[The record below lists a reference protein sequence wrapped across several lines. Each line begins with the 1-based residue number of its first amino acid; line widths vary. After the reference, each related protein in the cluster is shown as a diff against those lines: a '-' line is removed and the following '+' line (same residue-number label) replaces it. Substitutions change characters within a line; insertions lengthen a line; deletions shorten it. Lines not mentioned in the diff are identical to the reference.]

1 MNPDNKNVEQS
12 PHLQRMSKSD
22 DEIDL
27 LEVIA
32 YLWNGK
38 NTIIACVIAAMVLAT
53 VYLFVAKEKW
63 TSTAI
68 VATPSSGMI
77 ANYNASLGVLY
88 KQTPDDKPSLPVLQ
102 NQFFGRF
109 AASMGALSSAL
120 RNQEEPQVLKID
132 PVVAGG
138 NDQLSIAYTAPTAK
152 DAQAQLTKYIEQIND
167 KIVDG
172 YTADLRRTLGVKTNE
187 LSSALDTQKQ
197 VAIDKKV
204 QRMDAIKQALT
215 IAEASG
221 VKTSQLNQAEY
232 LSDDTLYL
240 LGTSALQSMI
250 QNEATKPL
258 IYDQSY
264 YDTQSALLAVTHMK
278 IDLSHLQ
285 SYRYIATADLP
296 IRRDSPKRTLVM
308 LLAIILGGVV
318 GAAVVIGR
326 NVSASYRLR
335 KSS

>member
-1 MNPDNKNVEQS
+1 MISNKNEVKNTNNNSSSSTLNQEV
-12 PHLQRMSKSD
+12 
-22 DEIDL
+22 DL
-27 LEVIA
+27 LEMVVN
-32 YLWNGK
+32 LWHGRK
-38 NTIIACVIAAMVLAT
+38 TIIAGILIGVVLAS
-53 VYLFVAKEKW
+53 VYLLVAKEKW

-68 VATPSSGMI
+68 VATPTSGMI
-77 ANYNASLGVLY
+77 ANYNASLSVLY
-88 KQTPDDKPSLPVLQ
+88 TQSAPDKPSLPDLQ

-109 AASMGALSSAL
+109 SASMNALSRSL
-120 RNQEEPQVLKID
+120 MNLEDPRYLKVEQTL
-132 PVVAGG
+132 PGS
-138 NDQLSIAYTAPTAK
+138 NDQLSIQYTAHTAK
-152 DAQAQLTKYIEQIND
+152 DAQAQLTKYIEQINN
-167 KIVDG
+167 KIVEG

-197 VAIDKKV
+197 VAIDKKQ

-232 LSDDTLYL
+232 LSDDTLFL

-258 IYDQSY
+258 LYDQSY

-285 SYRYIATADLP
+285 SYRYISTADLP
-296 IRRDSPKRTLVM
+296 IRRDSPKKTLVM

-318 GAAVVIGR
+318 GSGIVIGR
-326 NVSASYRLR
+326 NVSASYSLR
-335 KSS
+335 KNS

>member
-1 MNPDNKNVEQS
+1 MNPDNNNIEPS
-12 PHLQRMSKSD
+12 LPRQRVTKSD

-27 LEVIA
+27 LEIVA
-32 YLWNGK
+32 QLWKGK
-38 NTIIACVIAAMVLAT
+38 IIIITCVLVAIILAGT
-53 VYLFVAKEKW
+53 YLFFAKEKW

-77 ANYNASLGVLY
+77 ANYNASLSVLY
-88 KQTPDDKPSLPVLQ
+88 TQTPTDKPALPDLQ

-109 AASMGALSSAL
+109 AASMSALSSAL
-120 RNQEEPQVLKID
+120 KNREEPQVLKLD
-132 PVVAGG
+132 QVVKGS
-138 NDQLSIAYTAPTAK
+138 NDQLSVTYTAPTAK
-152 DAQAQLTKYIEQIND
+152 EAQTQLTKYIDQIND
-167 KIVDG
+167 KVVEG
-172 YTADLRRTLGVKTNE
+172 YAADLKRTVGVKTNE
-187 LSSALDTQKQ
+187 LSNALDTQKQ
-197 VAIDKKV
+197 VAIDKKQ

-221 VKTSQLNQAEY
+221 LKSSQLNQAEY

-240 LGTSALQSMI
+240 LGSSALQSMV
-250 QNEATKPL
+250 QNEKTRPL
-258 IYDQSY
+258 VYLQAY

-285 SYRYIATADLP
+285 SFRYISNADLP
-296 IRRDSPKRTLVM
+296 IRRDSPKKTLVM

-318 GAAVVIGR
+318 GSAIVIGR

>member
-1 MNPDNKNVEQS
+1 MISNKNEVKNTNNNSSSSTLNQEV
-12 PHLQRMSKSD
+12 
-22 DEIDL
+22 DL
-27 LEVIA
+27 LEMVVN
-32 YLWNGK
+32 LWHGRK
-38 NTIIACVIAAMVLAT
+38 TIIAGILIGVVLAS
-53 VYLFVAKEKW
+53 VYLLVAKEKW

-68 VATPSSGMI
+68 VATPTSGMI
-77 ANYNASLGVLY
+77 ANYNASLSVLY
-88 KQTPDDKPSLPVLQ
+88 TQSAPDKPSLPDLQ

-109 AASMGALSSAL
+109 SASMNALSRSL
-120 RNQEEPQVLKID
+120 MNLEDPRYLKVEQTL
-132 PVVAGG
+132 PGS
-138 NDQLSIAYTAPTAK
+138 NDQLSIQYTAHTAK
-152 DAQAQLTKYIEQIND
+152 DAQAQLTKYIEQINN
-167 KIVDG
+167 KIVEG

-197 VAIDKKV
+197 VAIDKKQ

-232 LSDDTLYL
+232 LSDDTLFL

-258 IYDQSY
+258 LYDQSY

-285 SYRYIATADLP
+285 SYRYISTADLP
-296 IRRDSPKRTLVM
+296 IRRDSPKKMLVM

-318 GAAVVIGR
+318 GSGIVIGR

-335 KSS
+335 KNS

>member
-1 MNPDNKNVEQS
+1 MNPDNKNLEQS

-27 LEVIA
+27 LELVA
-32 YLWNGK
+32 QLWNGK
-38 NTIIACVIAAMVLAT
+38 KTIIACVIVAMVLAG

-63 TSTAI
+63 TSTAL
-68 VATPSSGMI
+68 VATPTSGMI
-77 ANYNASLGVLY
+77 ANYNASLSVLY
-88 KQTPDDKPSLPVLQ
+88 TQSPADKPSLPDLQ

-109 AASMGALSSAL
+109 AASMAALSSAL
-120 RNQEEPQVLKID
+120 RNLAEPQMLKVD
-132 PVVAGG
+132 QVVKGS
-138 NDQLSIAYTAPTAK
+138 NDQLSVTYTANTAK
-152 DAQAQLTKYIEQIND
+152 VAQAQLTKYIEQIND

-172 YTADLRRTLGVKTNE
+172 YAADLKRTVGVKTNE

-197 VAIDKKV
+197 VAIDKKQ

-240 LGTSALQSMI
+240 LGTNALQSMI

-258 IYDQSY
+258 VYSQAY

-285 SYRYIATADLP
+285 SYRYISTADLP

>member
-1 MNPDNKNVEQS
+1 MIYKKNDV
-12 PHLQRMSKSD
+12 KGAVSD
-22 DEIDL
+22 SYSSTLNQEVDL
-27 LEVIA
+27 IELVVKLWQGKKTIITAILVAAALAAA
-32 YLWNGK
+32 YL
-38 NTIIACVIAAMVLAT
+38 L
-53 VYLFVAKEKW
+53 LAKEKW

-68 VATPSSGMI
+68 VATPTSGMI
-77 ANYNASLGVLY
+77 ANYNASLSVLY
-88 KQTPDDKPSLPVLQ
+88 TQTAADKPSLPDLQ

-109 AASMGALSSAL
+109 SASMNALSGSL
-120 RNQEEPQVLKID
+120 MNLEDPQYLKVEQTL
-132 PVVAGG
+132 PGS

-172 YTADLRRTLGVKTNE
+172 YTADLRRTLSVKTNE
-187 LSSALDTQKQ
+187 LSSALDTLKQ
-197 VAIDKKV
+197 VAIDKKA

-221 VKTSQLNQAEY
+221 VKSTQLNQAEY

-285 SYRYIATADLP
+285 SYRYISTADLP
-296 IRRDSPKRTLVM
+296 IRRDSPKKTLVM

-318 GAAVVIGR
+318 GSAIVIGR

>member
-1 MNPDNKNVEQS
+1 MNPDNKNLEQS

-32 YLWNGK
+32 QLWNGK
-38 NTIIACVIAAMVLAT
+38 KTIIACVIVAMVLAG

-68 VATPSSGMI
+68 VATPTSGMI
-77 ANYNASLGVLY
+77 ANYNASLSVLY
-88 KQTPDDKPSLPVLQ
+88 TQTPGDKPSLPDLQ

-109 AASMGALSSAL
+109 AASMAALSSAL
-120 RNQEEPQVLKID
+120 QNLEEPQMLRVD
-132 PVVAGG
+132 QVVKGS

-258 IYDQSY
+258 LFDQSY

-296 IRRDSPKRTLVM
+296 IRRDSPKKTLVM